1 MSQWAVCFP
10 AWRFLYHVIVN
21 CKGPINR
28 IYKVTKRSNQEAVIA
43 HQRDRA
49 PIKKGERRTN
59 HNREF
64 CYRYDNNN
72 DDHGNDD
79 DDDDNHV
86 PDYNYD
92 YYY

>member
-1 MSQWAVCFP
+1 M
-10 AWRFLYHVIVN
+10 
-21 CKGPINR
+21 
-28 IYKVTKRSNQEAVIA
+28 
-43 HQRDRA
+43 
-49 PIKKGERRTN
+49 N

-72 DDHGNDD
+72 DN

-92 YYY
+92 YYN

>member
-1 MSQWAVCFP
+1 M
-10 AWRFLYHVIVN
+10 
-21 CKGPINR
+21 
-28 IYKVTKRSNQEAVIA
+28 
-43 HQRDRA
+43 
-49 PIKKGERRTN
+49 N

-72 DDHGNDD
+72 DH

-92 YYY
+92 YYN